1 MSKRSGRLSRFLK
14 AEGFQCP
21 VSRVD
26 LTLLAWRIPEDFWSI
41 FSLQVTNEKSRA
53 TRLFLAATLKALPAM
68 QNVYTVG
75 ITNICGTW
83 LSPWRWEVSIIL
95 HLHTK
100 SPELWNAEFRPA
112 SNWVEW
118 IRVSLNFCLP
128 ACDFTKSLPQITN
141 NNLHPLKNLLFYD
154 QINAKMMFLNTI
166 LIV

>member
-68 QNVYTVG
+68 QKVYTVG
-75 ITNICGTW
+75 ITNICGT
-83 LSPWRWEVSIIL
+83 
-95 HLHTK
+95 
-100 SPELWNAEFRPA
+100 
-112 SNWVEW
+112 
-118 IRVSLNFCLP
+118 
-128 ACDFTKSLPQITN
+128 
-141 NNLHPLKNLLFYD
+141 
-154 QINAKMMFLNTI
+154 
-166 LIV
+166 